1 MRHLGTGPCSDVL
14 SSRTVAS
21 FHFLYSQPCIL
32 FPGST
37 VWHPDC
43 KQSTKTEEKLR
54 VRKALEPRCQAHLM
68 AFALSLI
75 LGAGVWG
82 GMTFCDSFFL
92 YSRPS
97 GKAIWPGKEVPSYI
111 KPIVVFVP
119 NACIGHNKP
128 GLVSQVL
135 RKTFKGKGRPYRCEK
150 RISSSSRSSI
160 WGPPHWVFLV
170 LSP

>member
-14 SSRTVAS
+14 SGRTVAS

-75 LGAGVWG
+75 LDAGVWG
-82 GMTFCDSFFL
+82 GMTFCDSFF
-92 YSRPS
+92 SIADPVERPFGQERRS
-97 GKAIWPGKEVPSYI
+97 PPTSNRSW
-111 KPIVVFVP
+111 F
-119 NACIGHNKP
+119 
-128 GLVSQVL
+128 LFQMRVL
-135 RKTFKGKGRPYRCEK
+135 DT
-150 RISSSSRSSI
+150 ISLAS
-160 WGPPHWVFLV
+160 
-170 LSP
+170 